1 MEYLLS
7 AGNFVCFPV
16 SGQVGYNI
24 NKFVLSIIAFV
35 NIVVR
40 GIISGHLGNKDN
52 TFWIFWIEDGF
63 KKLKVFLD
71 VL

>member
-7 AGNFVCFPV
+7 AGSFVCFPV

-24 NKFVLSIIAFV
+24 NKFVLSTIAFV

-52 TFWIFWIEDGF
+52 TF
-63 KKLKVFLD
+63 
-71 VL
+71 